1 MLFRSKQ
8 IMRSRIDM
16 TAVSKDLDFHKL
28 LGVIREAG
36 FSRMPVYDKTIDV
49 IVGVLNIKSL
59 IPHLDAGMD
68 FAWQQFVKSPYFI
81 PENKTI
87 DDTLQ
92 EMRTNHNHLAIV
104 VDEFGGTSG
113 MITMEDI
120 LEEVFG
126 DMQDEFDDDEKAF
139 VEMGNGV
146 WVFEAKVLLVDFM
159 RETELPT
166 DMFDHL
172 ELESDSL
179 GGMVS
184 ERLGRMP
191 KRGDEIRV
199 GKVLFRVES
208 ADVRRVKKIKI
219 AIEKSDVGEK

>member
-1 MLFRSKQ
+1 
-8 IMRSRIDM
+8 
-16 TAVSKDLDFHKL
+16 
-28 LGVIREAG
+28 
-36 FSRMPVYDKTIDV
+36 
-49 IVGVLNIKSL
+49 
-59 IPHLDAGMD
+59 
-68 FAWQQFVKSPYFI
+68 
-81 PENKTI
+81 
-87 DDTLQ
+87 
-92 EMRTNHNHLAIV
+92 MRTNHNHLAIV

-126 DMQDEFDDDEKAF
+126 DMQDEFDDEEKAF

-146 WVFEAKVLLVDFM
+146 WVFEAKVLLVDFI

-191 KRGDEIRV
+191 KRGDEIQV
-199 GKVLFRVES
+199 GKVRFRVES

-219 AIEKSDVGEK
+219 SIEKSDVGEK

>member
-1 MLFRSKQ
+1 
-8 IMRSRIDM
+8 
-16 TAVSKDLDFHKL
+16 
-28 LGVIREAG
+28 
-36 FSRMPVYDKTIDV
+36 
-49 IVGVLNIKSL
+49 
-59 IPHLDAGMD
+59 
-68 FAWQQFVKSPYFI
+68 
-81 PENKTI
+81 
-87 DDTLQ
+87 LQ

-126 DMQDEFDDDEKAF
+126 DMQDEFDDDEEQAF

-146 WVFEAKVLLVDFM
+146 WVFEAKVLLVDFI
-159 RETELPT
+159 RETELPM

-191 KRGDEIRV
+191 KRGDEVQV
-199 GKVLFRVES
+199 GKVRFRVES
-208 ADVRRVKKIKI
+208 ADMRRVKKIKI
-219 AIEKSDVGEK
+219 TMEESHAGEE